1 MKMSVIRITLCLFLA
16 GGCGF
21 RSERL
26 KTLSSETALESNS
39 ASVALPDG
47 QVYTTWEQSLKF
59 SKTYYINQSH
69 PSASDDNPGTKE
81 KPFLTINH
89 AAQILQPEERVIVM
103 AGTYRERVNPARGG
117 TGPQQMIS
125 YEAAP
130 GEEVVVRGSRVF
142 KRSWTQIETDNK
154 NQTARIWSSSLEGV
168 SFEGTNPFSV
178 VNLSETQ
185 IEKYMPWAE
194 WQKDNPNISLKR
206 GLLFQNG
213 HRLRQVNERE
223 DLPRADGTY
232 WVDPDGLRV
241 YIYPYN
247 NANPNEQMFEITVQD
262 YIFAPEEFRLGYIR
276 VKGFIIEHAGNG
288 FPLPQE
294 GALSARGGHHWIIE
308 DNTIRH
314 CNSLGMDIGGQ
325 YFDRHSRLAKDGVHI
340 VRRNIITDCGIG
352 GIEGFGVHETLLENN
367 KISHCGWHDVEGI
380 FETGGIKLHRTVNTV
395 VRGNLIHDIVDAPG
409 IWMDYAIVNSRVTR
423 NVIYNVS
430 TGFHGGIFMEAS
442 QKTNLVDHNIV
453 WGVNGDQG
461 VGIYQHDCDELIIA
475 HNLIG
480 GCTHEAVKMRANED
494 RRVLGRYATALR
506 NKIFNNVFFENGR
519 TLSIYYSDNACDYNV
534 FGRVTDSFSL
544 NDWRRANGWDEHS
557 RIVEMDMRF
566 NPDELL
572 LDWSLR
578 EPIPDV
584 PVLDVCRTDFY
595 GQRRDKK
602 STSPGPF
609 VTDSGKANFK
619 LSLKMR

>member
-1 MKMSVIRITLCLFLA
+1 MSVITITLCLLLI

-39 ASVALPDG
+39 VSITLPDG
-47 QVYTTWEQSLKF
+47 QVYTTWEQPLKF
-59 SKTYYINQSH
+59 SETYYVNQSH

-89 AAQILQPEERVIVM
+89 AAQVIQPGERVLVM

-125 YEAAP
+125 YEAEP
-130 GEEVVVRGSRVF
+130 GAEVIIKGSRLF
-142 KRSWTQIETDNK
+142 KQSWTQTEPDNEDR
-154 NQTARIWSSSLEGV
+154 TARIWSASLDGIL
-168 SFEGTNPFSV
+168 FEGTNPFSI
-178 VNLSETQ
+178 VNLPEEQ
-185 IEKYMPWAE
+185 IDKYMPWAE

-206 GLLFQNG
+206 GLIFQNG
-213 HRLRQVNERE
+213 YRLKQVNERE

-232 WVDPDGLRV
+232 WVEPGGMRV

-247 NANPNEQMFEITVQD
+247 NANPNEESFEITVQD
-262 YIFAPEEFRLGYIR
+262 YIFAPEKFQLGYIR

-308 DNTIRH
+308 ENTIRQ
-314 CNSLGMDIGGQ
+314 CNSLAMDIGGQ
-325 YFDRHSRLAKDGVHI
+325 YFDRYSRLAEDGIHI
-340 VRRNIITDCGIG
+340 VRKNTITDCGIG
-352 GIEGFGVHETLLENN
+352 GIEGFGVHRTLLENN
-367 KISHCGWHDVEGI
+367 IISHCGWHDVEGI

-395 VRGNLIHDIVDAPG
+395 VRGNIVHDIVDAPG

-423 NVIYNVS
+423 NVIFNVS
-430 TGFHGGIFMEAS
+430 TSFHGGIFMEAS

-453 WGVNGDQG
+453 WGSCGDQG

-475 HNLIG
+475 HNLIT
-480 GCTHEAVKMRANED
+480 GCSHEAIKMRANED
-494 RRVLGRYATALR
+494 RRVLGRFATAKR
-506 NKIFNNVFFENGR
+506 NKILNNVFINNGR
-519 TLSIYYSDNACDYNV
+519 TLSIYYSDNLSDYNI
-534 FGRVTDSFSL
+534 FGQVPRAFSL
-544 NDWRRANGWDEHS
+544 DNWRQGNNWDQHS
-557 RIVEMDMRF
+557 AIVDMRAHF
-566 NPDELL
+566 DPKNILL
-572 LDWSLR
+572 EWSSNQS
-578 EPIPDV
+578 IPDV
-584 PVLDVCRTDFY
+584 PTLDVCEADFY
-595 GQRRDKK
+595 GQPRDKK

-609 VTDSGKANFK
+609 VIDTEEVNFRLPLK
-619 LSLKMR
+619 LR